1 MLAHSENH
9 VSLEITLFFA
19 FVFAGARIKID
30 CDGVDLTNPMRKC
43 VITGTSDQIA
53 NAKGL
58 LDEKVAEDI
67 EMRNRRG
74 DVGTNRGRHTPRKL
88 MAKGKIFACP

>member
-1 MLAHSENH
+1 MLALR
-9 VSLEITLFFA
+9 SLYLFV

-30 CDGVDLTNPMRKC
+30 CDGVDLTNPLRKC

-74 DVGTNRGRHTPRKL
+74 DVGTNRGQHTPRKL
-88 MAKGKIFACP
+88 MAKGKIFPCP